1 MPSFELRGGV
11 ATESSTKNS
20 TNPEMDALVDK
31 FRAAVLKYRTNVKKI
46 SGSSDI
52 KYIELGR
59 MSKEEAYARLED
71 IKKYMVDNKKTELE
85 EGLRVLI
92 NVLGSIDDL
101 YEVAM
106 NK

>member
-1 MPSFELRGGV
+1 MPSFELRGG
-11 ATESSTKNS
+11 TPDSTQKTSINS
-20 TNPEMDALVDK
+20 EMDALLSK
-31 FRAAVLKYRTNVKKI
+31 FRTALLKYRTNVAKI
-46 SGSSDI
+46 SGSADI

-59 MSKEEAYARLED
+59 MSKEEAYAKLED
-71 IKKYMVDNKKTELE
+71 IKKYMSDNNITELE

-92 NVLGSIDDL
+92 NVLGSIDDT